1 MDAHLCTCTSVIQS
15 SSQQLEHR
23 SLIFGIL
30 GHFYSLQAVCK
41 LLLEHVHSCLS
52 QSCGSGMEKPTEMQR
67 SGLD

>member
-1 MDAHLCTCTSVIQS
+1 
-15 SSQQLEHR
+15 LEHR